1 MLLASILKV
10 FYWFGAHYDTA
21 LLIQALLTL
30 VVQTI
35 LLKVA
40 LDNRPR
46 SSTRGG
52 LEHNPFAAYNSSN
65 VKDLLQNTLNGVRP
79 FNFWRWTN
87 TRPYFQFLAY
97 VVTALLSIQ
106 VLLPFISRTSFYV
119 SLLGYLGLAIEALLP
134 IPQIL
139 KNHNARSCKG
149 FRLSV
154 IINWLAGDSMKMSYF
169 FLSKEV
175 VPWPFKLCGI
185 FQACC
190 DSYLGVQFYMYGDG
204 SRETWRDYT
213 GNGMVKS

>member
-52 LEHNPFAAYNSSN
+52 LEHTPFAAYNSSN
-65 VKDLLQNTLNGVRP
+65 VKGLLQNTLNGARP

-97 VVTALLSIQ
+97 TVTALLSIQ
-106 VLLPFISRTSFYV
+106 VFLPFISRTPFYV

-139 KNHNARSCKG
+139 KNHNAQSCKG

-190 DSYLGVQFYMYGDG
+190 DCYLGVQFYMYGDG